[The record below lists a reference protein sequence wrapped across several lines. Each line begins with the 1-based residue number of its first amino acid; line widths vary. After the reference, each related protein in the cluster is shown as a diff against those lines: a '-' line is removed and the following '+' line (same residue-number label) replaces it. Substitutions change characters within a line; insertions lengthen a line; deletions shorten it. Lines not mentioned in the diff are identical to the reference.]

1 MFHMCAV
8 IICLSLAQRYAYGHA
23 YGDEEITVSRGR
35 AMMMSKYA
43 GSDGGGVQKEKW
55 SESSSP
61 VKRGAAKVGI
71 GLKGIWE
78 ALPAF

>member
-1 MFHMCAV
+1 M
-8 IICLSLAQRYAYGHA
+8 
-23 YGDEEITVSRGR
+23 SRGR

-43 GSDGGGVQKEKW
+43 GVDGGGGVEKEKW
-55 SESSSP
+55 SESSNAL
-61 VKRGAAKVGI
+61 KRGTAKVGV